1 MTKTKAKT
9 KILYRYEW
17 FKRRPIVFK
26 IIIKMFF
33 WFHLQ
38 TTIILLKHRVVL
50 PNDEKETT
58 AARQSLAFFVQ
69 PDDNVQ

>member
-1 MTKTKAKT
+1 M
-9 KILYRYEW
+9 
-17 FKRRPIVFK
+17 FK